1 MNVPYDPVNSCPG
14 CEILLYCNCMSNKE
28 SVQQTENCCTLL
40 TISKQVIYHRL
51 LSDNLHQDY
60 FSYIDILIL
69 CHNTEK

>member
-1 MNVPYDPVNSCPG
+1 
-14 CEILLYCNCMSNKE
+14 MSNKE